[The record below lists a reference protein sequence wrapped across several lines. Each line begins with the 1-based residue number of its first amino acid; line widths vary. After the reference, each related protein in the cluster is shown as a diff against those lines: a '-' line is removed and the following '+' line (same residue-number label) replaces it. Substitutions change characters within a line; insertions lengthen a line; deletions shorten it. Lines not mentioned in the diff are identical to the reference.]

1 MKVLLTFC
9 LAGSAFCLGLGL
21 VLPLVEL
28 ERLFVLTD
36 RPSLIEIIIGL
47 TNQGSWAIAAVVAVF
62 SVLFP
67 AAKIL
72 AVTASALGAGRSRI
86 TGMLAAVSK
95 WSMLDVLLVA
105 ILIFAA
111 KTSGLASAVTQPGVW
126 FFAASTLLA
135 AGASF
140 LVRRERR

>member
-1 MKVLLTFC
+1 MKLLLAIC

-36 RPSLIEIIIGL
+36 RPSLIEIIAGL
-47 TNQGSWAIAAVVAVF
+47 ANQGSWGIAAIVAVF
-62 SVLFP
+62 SILFP

-72 AVTASALGAGRSRI
+72 AVTASALGAGKGRI
-86 TGMLAAVSK
+86 TGALAAVSK

-105 ILIFAA
+105 IVIFAA
-111 KTSGLASAVTQPGVW
+111 KTSGLASAITQPGVW
-126 FFAASTLLA
+126 FFATSTLLA
-135 AGASF
+135 ATASV
-140 LVRRERR
+140 LVRRR

>member
-1 MKVLLTFC
+1 MKLL
-9 LAGSAFCLGLGL
+9 LALCISGSAFCLGLGL

-36 RPSLIEIIIGL
+36 RPSLIEIIAGL
-47 TNQGSWAIAAVVAVF
+47 ADQGSWAIAAVVIIF

-72 AVTASALGAGRSRI
+72 AVTASALGAGQGRI

-95 WSMLDVLLVA
+95 WSLLDVLLVA

-111 KTSGLASAVTQPGVW
+111 KTSGLASAITQPGVW
-126 FFAASTLLA
+126 FFAAATVLA
-135 AGASF
+135 AAASV
-140 LVRRERR
+140 LVRRMR